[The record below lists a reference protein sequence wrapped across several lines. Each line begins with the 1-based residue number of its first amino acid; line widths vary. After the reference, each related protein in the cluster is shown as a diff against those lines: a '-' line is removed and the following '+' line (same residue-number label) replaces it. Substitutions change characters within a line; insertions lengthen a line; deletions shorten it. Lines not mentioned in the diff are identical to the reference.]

1 MSTCQQFVAGSS
13 LTLILLVN
21 GCQTPPGAP
30 GGDALPR
37 VVCQDAPLV
46 QMRGA
51 NSAAMEKPGE
61 TDCNSPAHWDGDTL
75 YVFNSAGHPWRSA
88 GPDLFRLTNDYR
100 RCEYDNQANGGRWI
114 EATRKARDGLLY
126 GWYHNEPGGL
136 CP

>member
-51 NSAAMEKPGE
+51 NSAAAEKPGE
-61 TDCNSPAHWDGDTL
+61 TDCNSPANWDGDTL

-88 GPDLFRLTNDYR
+88 GTNVAHLDGDYVK
-100 RCEYDNQANGGRWI
+100 CEYDTQADGGRWI
-114 EATRKARDGLLY
+114 ECTWKSGDGKLY
-126 GWYHNEPGGL
+126 G
-136 CP
+136 